1 MAKLI
6 FIHFFEFFVKS
17 ILPLVRKDVSIYL
30 IFVGGVFYDLGS
42 GTGKALFAARLVCDF
57 SRCIG
62 IEILQALH
70 KQAAAI
76 VHKYNEEFRDM
87 LSAGMQQTANVYV
100 GSFLD
105 FDWSDGDVVFA
116 NSTCYDDA
124 LMLSMGEVKS

>member
-6 FIHFFEFFVKS
+6 SIHFIESCEK
-17 ILPLVRKDVSIYL
+17 LTPPQVRSLSQIPSHFL
-30 IFVGGVFYDLGS
+30 HSGGVFYDLGS
-42 GTGKALFAARLVCDF
+42 GTGKALFATRLLCDF

-87 LSAGMQQTANVYV
+87 LSAGMHQTANVYV
-100 GSFLD
+100 VS
-105 FDWSDGDVVFA
+105 
-116 NSTCYDDA
+116 NSH
-124 LMLSMGEVKS
+124 LSLP